1 MTIIIRQLGLQE
13 YLPTFEAMKNFTAQR
28 TSETPDEIWVLQ
40 HPPTYTL
47 GQAGDAAHL
56 LQPNTQIPL
65 IPIDRGGQI
74 TYHGPGQLVI
84 YLLLDLRRRHLFV
97 RELVHR
103 IEQAIIDT
111 LADFDIAS
119 QRKAGAPGIYLANE
133 PVIPTELHGA
143 KIAALGL
150 KVTKQC
156 CYHGLALNVDMDLK
170 PFLAINPCGYEGL
183 ETVDLATIGVKI
195 SQAEM
200 QMHLMKYLIQH
211 LEAARSAVAK

>member
-28 TSETPDEIWVLQ
+28 STDTPDELWVLQ

-56 LQPNTQIPL
+56 LQPNAQIPL

-74 TYHGPGQLVI
+74 TYHGPGQLII
-84 YLLLDLRRRHLFV
+84 YLLLDLRRRRLFV
-97 RELVHR
+97 RELVYC

-111 LADFDIAS
+111 LADFDIVS
-119 QRKAGAPGIYLANE
+119 QRKAGAPGIHLTNE
-133 PVIPTELHGA
+133 QSIPAELQGA

-156 CYHGLALNVDMDLK
+156 CYHGLALNVDMDLA
-170 PFLAINPCGYEGL
+170 PFSSINPCGYEGL
-183 ETVDLATIGVKI
+183 KTVDMKSLGVSDNI
-195 SQAEM
+195 
-200 QMHLMKYLIQH
+200 YI
-211 LEAARSAVAK
+211 VAKNITSHLSQQLEVRS

>member
-1 MTIIIRQLGLQE
+1 MSIIVRQLGLQE

-28 TSETPDEIWVLQ
+28 SAETPDEIWVLQ

-56 LQPNTQIPL
+56 LLPNPQIPL

-84 YLLLDLRRRHLFV
+84 YLLLDLRRRRLFV
-97 RELVHR
+97 RDLVCR
-103 IEQAIIDT
+103 IEQTVIDS
-111 LADFDIAS
+111 LKDFGISS
-119 QRKAGAPGIYLANE
+119 QRISGAPGIYLTDNSA
-133 PVIPTELHGA
+133 IPSELHGA

-170 PFLAINPCGYEGL
+170 PFLAINPCGYAGL
-183 ETVDLATIGVKI
+183 KTIDMKSLGVSDNI
-195 SQAEM
+195 D
-200 QMHLMKYLIQH
+200 I
-211 LEAARSAVAK
+211 VAKNIVSHLSQQLEVRS